1 MCSSRGRRQT
11 SQRRQ
16 VNPELLFEDDGEDV
30 EDGHKHDQC
39 GHHGTEPARKAREE
53 DGLQLGQRYD
63 GELEDIA
70 GELEDVA

>member
-1 MCSSRGRRQT
+1 M
-11 SQRRQ
+11 
-16 VNPELLFEDDGEDV
+16 NPELLFDDDGEDV
-30 EDGHKHDQC
+30 EDEPKHDQC
-39 GHHGTEPARKAREE
+39 GHHGMEPARKAREE